1 MDFRKC
7 ITCSK
12 VIILLIFVFIST
24 PGYNQE
30 KADSDLDSAKVVVTT
45 PDSEQ
50 ITIQDTIDQKRENSP
65 LDIGQ
70 DRGLYIVAD
79 EGKLQM
85 RILGSVR
92 FSAFYDSKNLL
103 SKNSFS
109 TFDIPTGNANIY
121 IGNYYNSL
129 GFSRIGFEI
138 TRKTTKGDFFIRIES
153 DFAGINNNYR
163 IRHAYGKY
171 GNFLVGQTWSLL
183 TNVSSLPSTVDPTG
197 ADGSINIRTPQ
208 MRYSK
213 IISKKLRGSIALEY
227 SLPDLIMHDSI
238 DMAFVQTIPN
248 ITARIHGI
256 GKLGSVQLSSILAP
270 ITGINPD
277 GNKNTSF
284 GYGVS
289 LSGTLEMDHNDQLL
303 FQATYGNSIAHFLN
317 PFRNNGQ
324 DMAYDPATSKFSGL
338 DVVGGFLSYG
348 HIWPKDISSYLSV
361 GIASITNRNFQP
373 GSDFDFSYSIS
384 GNSFW
389 KIVEG
394 LRIGLEYI
402 YGERFNIDG
411 SRGNASRLWALFYY
425 DF

>member
-1 MDFRKC
+1 MDFRKS
-7 ITCSK
+7 ITYSK
-12 VIILLIFVFIST
+12 VIILLIFVFTST
-24 PGYNQE
+24 LGYNQE
-30 KADSDLDSAKVVVTT
+30 KTDSNLDSAKVVVST

-50 ITIQDTIDQKRENSP
+50 IAIQDTIDQKRENSP

-109 TFDIPTGNANIY
+109 TFDIPTGAANIY
-121 IGNYYNSL
+121 ISNYYNSL

-138 TRKTTKGDFFIRIES
+138 TRKISDQDIFIRIES
-153 DFAGINNNYR
+153 DFAGPNYNYR

-171 GNFLVGQTWSLL
+171 GNFLIGQTWSLL

-213 IISKKLRGSIALEY
+213 NISEKLRGSVALEY

-238 DMAFVQTIPN
+238 DMTFLQTIPN
-248 ITARIHGI
+248 VTARIRGI
-256 GKLGSVQLSSILAP
+256 GKLGSMQLSGIIAP

-289 LSGTLEMDHNDQLL
+289 LSGTFEMHQNNQLL

-384 GNSFW
+384 GNAFW

-394 LRIGLEYI
+394 LRIGLECI
-402 YGERFNIDG
+402 YGERFDIDG
-411 SRGNASRLWALFYY
+411 SRGSASRIWALFYY